1 MTRIVRMG
9 DIRTS
14 PLARSLRQDAMTT
27 VFVSEKRPARGCG
40 RWFER
45 IARRTRRPVLAA
57 SILGAACTG
66 LFGCE
71 TPERKLQPAAPLV
84 APYAANLVVAP
95 FGNDS
100 GVVIR
105 PDQQASVSDKLV
117 ASLNG
122 VEGWQAVPLN
132 RTLEAM
138 RQVGLAEIR
147 TLDEARSILRLVGG
161 DGIVVG
167 TITEWNPYDPPRFGA
182 NILLVAD
189 EAEVQKAFESRRLV
203 GGTGTAG
210 SNPDA
215 PVRTLTDVVALFDA
229 TNHTVRGQVREY
241 AKSNDDITDG
251 FDPPE
256 RYYLMVYDH
265 WLDFAASELVS
276 TLVDRERLRVNT
288 AQAAASSTD

>member
-1 MTRIVRMG
+1 
-9 DIRTS
+9 
-14 PLARSLRQDAMTT
+14 
-27 VFVSEKRPARGCG
+27 
-40 RWFER
+40 
-45 IARRTRRPVLAA
+45 VLTA
-57 SILGAACTG
+57 SIVGAAFIG
-66 LFGCE
+66 LSGCD
-71 TPERKLQPAAPLV
+71 TPERKLQPSAPLV
-84 APYAANLVVAP
+84 APYAATLVVAP

-117 ASLNG
+117 VALNG
-122 VEGWQAVPLN
+122 VDGWQAVPLN

-167 TITEWNPYDPPRFGA
+167 TITEWNPYEPPRFGA

-189 EAEVQKAFESRRLV
+189 EAEVQAAFESRRL
-203 GGTGTAG
+203 TGRTGAVA
-210 SNPDA
+210 SNPEA
-215 PVRTLTDVVALFDA
+215 PVRTLTDVVAVYDA

-241 AKSNDDITDG
+241 AKSNDDVTDG

-256 RYYLMVYDH
+256 RYYLMVFDH

-276 TLVDRERLRVNT
+276 TLVDRERARVT
-288 AQAAASSTD
+288 SVRATMSSDS

>member
-1 MTRIVRMG
+1 MLT
-9 DIRTS
+9 
-14 PLARSLRQDAMTT
+14 
-27 VFVSEKRPARGCG
+27 
-40 RWFER
+40 
-45 IARRTRRPVLAA
+45 A
-57 SILGAACTG
+57 SIVGAAFIG
-66 LFGCE
+66 LPGCE
-71 TPERKLQPAAPLV
+71 TPERKLQPSTPVV

-117 ASLNG
+117 VALNG

-138 RQVGLAEIR
+138 RQVGLPEIR
-147 TLDEARSILRLVGG
+147 TLEEARSILRIVGG

-167 TITEWNPYDPPRFGA
+167 TITEWDPYDPPRFGA

-189 EAEVQKAFESRRLV
+189 EEEVQAAFESRRL
-203 GGTGTAG
+203 TGRTG
-210 SNPDA
+210 ERGDDPDA
-215 PVRTLTDVVALFDA
+215 PVRTLTDVVAVFDA

-241 AKSNDDITDG
+241 AKSNDDVTDG

-276 TLVDRERLRVNT
+276 TLVDRERARVIRARAN
-288 AQAAASSTD
+288 ASSDG

>member
-1 MTRIVRMG
+1 MKRIVRMG

-27 VFVSEKRPARGCG
+27 VFVSDKRPSRGCG
-40 RWFER
+40 GWFER
-45 IARRTRRPVLAA
+45 IVRPARRPLAA
-57 SILGAACTG
+57 FSIIGVAFAG
-66 LFGCE
+66 LSGCE
-71 TPERKLQPAAPLV
+71 TTERKLQPSPPII
-84 APYAANLVVAP
+84 APYAVNLVVAP

-117 ASLNG
+117 VALNG

-147 TLDEARSILRLVGG
+147 TLDEARSILRIVGG

-189 EAEVQKAFESRRLV
+189 EAEVQEAFESRRLTGRTGD
-203 GGTGTAG
+203 GGTEPG
-210 SNPDA
+210 A
-215 PVRTLTDVVALFDA
+215 PVRTLTDVVAVYDA

-241 AKSNDDITDG
+241 AKSNDDVTDG

-256 RYYLMVYDH
+256 RYYLMVFDH

-276 TLVDRERLRVNT
+276 TLVDRERVRVT
-288 AQAAASSTD
+288 SARAASAD

>member
-1 MTRIVRMG
+1 MKRIVRMG

-27 VFVSEKRPARGCG
+27 VFVSEKRPSHGCG

-45 IARRTRRPVLAA
+45 IVRRAPRPVLTA
-57 SILGAACTG
+57 SIVGAAFIG
-66 LFGCE
+66 LSGCD
-71 TPERKLQPAAPLV
+71 TPERKLQPSAPLV
-84 APYAANLVVAP
+84 APYAATLVVAP

-117 ASLNG
+117 VALNG
-122 VEGWQAVPLN
+122 VDGWQAVPLN

-167 TITEWNPYDPPRFGA
+167 TITEWNPYEPPRFGA

-189 EAEVQKAFESRRLV
+189 EAEVQAAFESRRL
-203 GGTGTAG
+203 TGRTGAVA
-210 SNPDA
+210 SNPEA
-215 PVRTLTDVVALFDA
+215 PVRTLTDVVAVYDA

-241 AKSNDDITDG
+241 AKSNDDVTDG

-256 RYYLMVYDH
+256 RYYLMVFDH

-276 TLVDRERLRVNT
+276 TLVDRERARVT
-288 AQAAASSTD
+288 SVRATMSSDT

>member
-1 MTRIVRMG
+1 MKRIVRMG

-27 VFVSEKRPARGCG
+27 VFVSEKRPSHGCG

-45 IARRTRRPVLAA
+45 LVRCAIRPVLVA
-57 SILGAACTG
+57 SIAGPVVSG
-66 LFGCE
+66 LAGCE
-71 TPERKLQPAAPLV
+71 TTERKLQPSEPII

-117 ASLNG
+117 VALNG
-122 VEGWQAVPLN
+122 VQGWQAVPLN

-138 RQVGLAEIR
+138 RQMGLAEIR
-147 TLDEARSILRLVGG
+147 TLDEARSILRLIGG

-189 EAEVQKAFESRRLV
+189 EDEVQEAFESRRLT
-203 GGTGTAG
+203 GRTGDRGTD
-210 SNPDA
+210 SDA
-215 PVRTLTDVVALFDA
+215 PVRTLTDVVAVFDA

-241 AKSNDDITDG
+241 AKSNDDVTDG

-276 TLVDRERLRVNT
+276 SLVDRERARVNNVR
-288 AQAAASSTD
+288 AAAASSD